1 MRLPSTMRSTLFFLG
16 ALVLLLGPCSGV
28 SARAAGEDAAEKF
41 YREKSYA
48 QAAVLW
54 EKQLE
59 TEKPAAESAR
69 GRELAFRIADAQWRA
84 SASTDQQDRT
94 VYEPWLKKLR
104 GLTER
109 EPADRWSAEAWE
121 SLADQLLAGR
131 RWWGLDQERIRQ
143 DYGRALGY
151 WADQDESD
159 EARTRYLRIV
169 FGYLDS
175 LDRDQLY
182 YQYGNLWPLEIAEN
196 AVKLS
201 KTQGELA
208 RANFLLAGALLRSGQ
223 TPNPALWKRIR
234 TAFASAVTAG
244 KKTEWHDDALYA
256 AAQWAERQGR
266 LVEIS
271 PGQYQP
277 RSDFQEALKIY
288 QQLLGDYGK
297 GESRWWDDAKSQ
309 VEEISKPMVQVHAGN
324 AFLPESRLEFGL
336 NARNVDKV
344 EISIAKLDLVRAL
357 AIQDEKQFNPYEIR
371 SRITEG
377 IGEVVRRWPVE
388 TPAEGPHEMFSKMEK
403 TDRLP
408 AGAYWIQAK
417 AGSAQ
422 GGAVLLVTRAAVS
435 LQGFKDKLLIFSCDA
450 MTGAPL
456 PKARIQVLRYLSR
469 NTGNDN
475 RYDTQLIPGEGGED
489 GVAQVTLPPTPPKS
503 YDQGVAVVAMVD
515 GQPALLAQGG
525 FRGSDD
531 GRPLDRTYVFTDR
544 PAYRPQDKVQFKFIC
559 RSLAE
564 GVYETRPGREVAVK
578 ISDPRGEKLLEKT
591 YKLNEFGSA
600 AGELEIPKEA
610 ALGVY
615 QVEFRDKANNRYM
628 GNQELFRLEEY
639 KLPEFKVEVKMP
651 EKNGVAETFRLGD
664 RVRAAV
670 QADYYSGGPV
680 ANAEVEY
687 DLYQEPF
694 YGDNPWPVPYPW
706 LYRGIRSSAPWMSFW
721 RENRGGRLIKRDK
734 AKTDATGKAVI
745 EFDTPPGTQSWEYRV
760 EARVTDAS
768 RRQINGTGSVK
779 VTAFPFSFYLRPEA
793 QVIQPGDTGRIE
805 VKALD
810 ANSKGQ
816 AVKATAVI
824 SREVWVEKSKVS
836 KKTGKKIVTFRGYE
850 SREVQRQEVETDKE
864 GKLRLTFKPDETG
877 YYKVRVVSPP
887 VAKGDLGKKSGAAV
901 DRVIG
906 ETSLFVATA
915 DTRDLGYRY
924 GALQLFPDRQSYK
937 VGETARIIVVA
948 PEEKSTALLTFQ
960 GDGLLGYQVLRMDGA
975 AKLAEF
981 KITEACQPNMFINGF
996 MVRDGRPLLA
1006 AEEVVVPPEQ
1016 HFLKVELKADA
1027 ERKKP
1032 GEKGSQTV
1040 RVTDGADKP
1049 VRAELSLGVVDASIY
1064 YIQKDLA
1071 GDIREFFFGDKRY
1084 MRDQMRSMLNE
1095 WPVRNIGDE
1104 EEEREETVELGEV
1117 DGKWERKKDGWND
1130 VSKLASESPAP
1141 AMPIAASA
1149 MPMGGAGSGYAYGA
1163 ATRGSLAFMKANA
1176 PAPASAPA
1184 MMDSLAAANEPAPQV
1199 VVRSDFRATA
1209 FWKPDVVTDA
1219 KGEAKIDLQYPDSL
1233 TEWKTTAR
1241 AVTPGAQFGSGELE
1255 VKTSKPVMCRLQMP
1269 RFVVERDQVTL
1280 SAVVSNQS
1288 DREISVKVALDA
1300 KNLEPVGSWESLGKI
1315 PAKGQKRFDRVF
1327 AVKAASGAAEVTAS
1341 ATSAEGSD
1349 AMKLSL
1355 PIVEHGIEKFIARS
1369 AVLEAGQDGG
1379 KIEWN
1384 LDLPAERNPG
1394 SAQLDFVLAPSLA
1407 STCLDALPYLADYPY
1422 GCVEQTMSRFMPAA
1436 IAAEVLKEMKLEP
1449 EAVSGRL
1456 FGGMEPGSAAALKMK
1471 KGKLE
1476 DLDKMVKRG
1485 IDRLRDMRHGD
1496 GGWGWWKSDDT
1507 NDFMT
1512 AYVVQGLALGRKAGV
1527 RSGGDLIQGGAD
1539 YLRPRLVEYENDPA
1553 MQAWLLYAV
1562 AVSGADWDKFCVK
1575 AADRAWEQR
1584 EKLNAYTRSLL
1595 ALAFQERVK
1604 EKPDYAERA
1613 RVLVRNLE
1621 NGAREVKAES
1631 ALIGA
1636 AGSATMPVTCHWGE
1650 DGVAYRWSDGGV
1662 EATAFA
1668 LKAMLAVDP
1677 GNKRVDQAA
1686 RWLINNRRG
1695 AQWKNTR
1702 DTAIVVMSLL
1712 DYMKQTK
1719 ETAPRLKAELRV
1731 NGKIVKTADFTAE
1744 NALGTLSVRLPDEA
1758 LKGGANKIEL
1768 RVGGEGRLYASAF
1781 MKYFTKE
1788 DPILAAGNEIYVKR
1802 EYYRETPVKKLLG
1815 GTRMEKTLLKD
1826 GDEIKSG
1833 DRIEV
1838 RLLLEAKNNYE
1849 FLIFED
1855 KKPAGCEAVQVQSG
1869 GDIFARALQANGKYE
1884 GESTFVYQELRD
1896 VQVAFFITRLQSGQ
1910 HEIRY
1915 MLRAET
1921 PGKFH
1926 ALPTLGHAMYV
1937 PEIRA
1942 NSDEM
1947 RVEIGEKAEF

>member
-1 MRLPSTMRSTLFFLG
+1 MRLPSTMRNTQFFSG
-16 ALVLLLGPCSGV
+16 ALVLVFGLLAVFPSQ
-28 SARAAGEDAAEKF
+28 ALPDDPAGKF
-41 YREKSYA
+41 FREKSYA
-48 QAAVLW
+48 QAAALW
-54 EKQLE
+54 EKQFE

-84 SASTDQQDRT
+84 LASTDQQDRT
-94 VYEPWLKKLR
+94 VYEPWVKKLR

-109 EPADRWSAEAWE
+109 DPADQWSAEAWE
-121 SLADQLLAGR
+121 SLGDQLLAGQ
-131 RWWGLDQERIRQ
+131 RWWGMDQERIRQ
-143 DYGRALGY
+143 DYSSALKY
-151 WADQDESD
+151 WADADASD
-159 EARTRYLRIV
+159 EARARYLRIV
-169 FGYLDS
+169 FEYLDG
-175 LDRDQLY
+175 LDNNQLY
-182 YQYGNLWPLEIAEN
+182 YQYGSLWPLEIAEN

-208 RANFLLAGALLRSGQ
+208 RANFLLAGALQRSGQ
-223 TPNPALWKRIR
+223 PPAPALWKRIQ
-234 TAFASAVTAG
+234 TAFASAATVG
-244 KKTEWHDDALYA
+244 KKTEWHDDALYL

-266 LVEIS
+266 LVEVA
-271 PGQYQP
+271 PGQYQQRP
-277 RSDFQEALKIY
+277 DFQEALKLY
-288 QQLLGDYGK
+288 QQLLGEYGK
-297 GESRWWDDAKSQ
+297 GESRWWDDAKSR
-309 VEEISKPMVQVHAGN
+309 VEEISKPVVQVHAGN

-344 EISIAKLDLVRAL
+344 EISIAKLDLVKAL
-357 AIQDEKQFNPYEIR
+357 TVQNERRFNAYELR
-371 SRITEG
+371 NNITEG
-377 IGEVVRRWPVE
+377 IGGVVRKWTVE
-388 TPAEGPHEMFSKMEK
+388 TPVEGAHEMFGKTEK
-403 TDRLP
+403 TDPLP

-417 AGSAQ
+417 AGSVQ
-422 GGAVLLVTRAAVS
+422 GGAILLVTRATVS
-435 LQGFKDKLLIFSCDA
+435 MQGFKNKALIFSCDA

-456 PKARIQVLRYLSR
+456 AKARIQVLRYLSR
-469 NTGNDN
+469 NPGNEN
-475 RYDTQLIPGEGGED
+475 RYDTQLIPAESGED
-489 GVAQVTLPPTPPKS
+489 GVAQIIFPPTPPKS

-525 FRGSDD
+525 FRGGDD
-531 GRPLDRTYVFTDR
+531 GRTLDRTYVFTDR

-559 RSLAE
+559 RAMVD
-564 GVYETRPGREVAVK
+564 GVYETRPGREVLVR
-578 ISDPRGEKLLEKT
+578 INDPRGEKLLEKT
-591 YKLNEFGSA
+591 YQLNEFGSA
-600 AGELEIPKEA
+600 AGNLDIPKEA
-610 ALGVY
+610 VLGVY
-615 QVEFRDKANNRYM
+615 QIELRDKGSNRNM
-628 GNQELFRLEEY
+628 GGQELFRLEEY

-651 EKNGVAETFRLGD
+651 EKDGVAETFRLGD
-664 RVRAAV
+664 RVRAVV

-721 RENRGGRLIKRDK
+721 RESRGGNLIRRDK
-734 AKTDATGKAVI
+734 AKTDAAGKAVI
-745 EFDTPPGTQSWEYRV
+745 EFDTPPGMQSWEYRV

-779 VTAFPFSFYLRPEA
+779 VTAFPFNFYLRPEA

-816 AVKATAVI
+816 AVKATAAI
-824 SREVWVEKSKVS
+824 TREVWVEKSTVS

-864 GKLRLTFKPDETG
+864 GKLKLAFKPEETG

-887 VAKGDLGKKSGAAV
+887 VAKGDLDRKSGQAV
-901 DRVIG
+901 DRVMG
-906 ETSLFVATA
+906 ETSLFVADAGTK
-915 DTRDLGYRY
+915 DLGYRY
-924 GALQLFPDRQSYK
+924 GALQLFPDKQSYK
-937 VGETARIIVVA
+937 AGETARIIVVA
-948 PEEKSTALLTFQ
+948 PQEKSTALLTFQ

-975 AKLAEF
+975 ARLAEF
-981 KITEACQPNMFINGF
+981 KITEGGQPNMFINGF
-996 MVRDGRPLLA
+996 MVREGRALVA
-1006 AEEVVVPPEQ
+1006 TEEVVVPPEQ
-1016 HFLKVELKADA
+1016 HFLKVEVKADA
-1027 ERKKP
+1027 DRKKP
-1032 GEKGSQTV
+1032 GEKGVQTI
-1040 RVTDGADKP
+1040 RVTDSADKP

-1071 GDIREFFFGDKRY
+1071 GDIREFFFGEKRY
-1084 MRDQMRSMLNE
+1084 QQDQVRSMLNE
-1095 WPVRNIGDE
+1095 LPVRNIGDE
-1104 EEEREETVELGEV
+1104 EEEREEREGPSEMPWQASGRMLEKAELAARGDAIV
-1117 DGKWERKKDGWND
+1117 SSGAMMTDGVYGGSARK
-1130 VSKLASESPAP
+1130 
-1141 AMPIAASA
+1141 
-1149 MPMGGAGSGYAYGA
+1149 MPMAMAGQTAAAPGA
-1163 ATRGSLAFMKANA
+1163 APMAKDIALSV
-1176 PAPASAPA
+1176 
-1184 MMDSLAAANEPAPQV
+1184 DEPGPQV
-1199 VVRSDFRATA
+1199 TVRSDFRATA

-1241 AVTPGAQFGSGELE
+1241 AVTAGAQFGSGEIE
-1255 VKTSKPVMCRLQMP
+1255 VKTSKPVMCRLQVP

-1288 DREISVKVALDA
+1288 DREISVKVALEA
-1300 KNLEPVGSWESLGKI
+1300 KNLEPVGSWESSGKI
-1315 PAKGQKRFDRVF
+1315 PARGQKRFDRVF
-1327 AVKAASGAAEVTAS
+1327 AVKAASGIAEVTAS
-1341 ATSAEGSD
+1341 ATSSGGSD

-1369 AVLEAGQDGG
+1369 VVLEAGRDTG

-1384 LDLPAERNPG
+1384 LDLPEERNPG
-1394 SAQLDFVLAPSLA
+1394 SARLDFVLAPSLA

-1456 FGGMEPGSAAALKMK
+1456 FGGMEAGSAAALKMK

-1476 DLDKMVKRG
+1476 DLDKMVRQG
-1485 IDRLRDMRHGD
+1485 TDRLRDMQHDD
-1496 GGWGWWKSDDT
+1496 GGWGWWKSDET

-1527 RSGGDLIQGGAD
+1527 RFNDGMIERGAAW
-1539 YLRPRLVEYENDPA
+1539 LRPRLVEYEEDPS

-1562 AVSGADWDKFCVK
+1562 AVSGSDWDKFCLK

-1595 ALAFQERVK
+1595 ALAFQARVK

-1621 NGAREVKAES
+1621 NGVREVKAES

-1650 DGVAYRWSDGGV
+1650 DGVTYRWSDGGV

-1668 LKAMLAVDP
+1668 LRAMLAVDP
-1677 GNKRVDQAA
+1677 QNKRVDQAA

-1712 DYMKQTK
+1712 DYMKQTR
-1719 ETAPRLKAELRV
+1719 ETSPKLKADLKV
-1731 NGKIVKTADFTAE
+1731 NGKVVKTVEFTAE
-1744 NALGTLSVRLPDEA
+1744 NALGTLRVRLPDEA

-1768 RVGGEGRLYASAF
+1768 QIQGEGRLYASAF
-1781 MKYFTKE
+1781 LKYFTKE
-1788 DPILAAGNEIYVKR
+1788 DPILAAGSEIYVKR

-1815 GTRMEKTLLKD
+1815 GVRLEKTLLKD
-1826 GDEIKSG
+1826 GDTVKSG

-1849 FLIFED
+1849 FLLFED

-1869 GDIFARALQANGKYE
+1869 EDIYARALQANGKYE

-1896 VQVAFFITRLQSGQ
+1896 VQVAFFITKLPSGQ

-1947 RVEIGEKAEF
+1947 RVEIGEAESFP